1 MSNSR
6 ENRSQPSEDSETPR
20 DHSARRLV
28 KSLEP
33 WRFSIPAGPL
43 LEIGAGTGSFTSHL
57 VKLFPERS
65 IKITDPDKEAIAK
78 HKTLFKDH
86 PNLEWNVQ
94 DAEGETP
101 PEKTFALICGNY
113 AAHTFNNPAT
123 ALSELCKSLT
133 LDGLLLISFPGED
146 SFQEWRSSC
155 LDLGIPYTGRP
166 LPGTEPLV
174 IHLSM
179 GPVQV
184 DFYEDQTTI
193 YFDSF
198 RQFLTQTSGGSHNIQ
213 KEKRELTPDEIDL
226 LTNHWKKTK
235 DGKIGVT
242 FHNVF
247 LAAKR
252 IGE

>member
-1 MSNSR
+1 MSKSR
-6 ENRSQPSEDSETPR
+6 EKRSQPSDDSDIPR
-20 DHSARRLV
+20 EHSARRLA

-43 LEIGAGTGSFTSHL
+43 LEIGAGAGRFTSHL

-65 IKITDPDKEAIAK
+65 IKITDPDREAIAK
-78 HKTLFKDH
+78 HKSLFNHH
-86 PNLEWNVQ
+86 PNLEWKVQ
-94 DAEGETP
+94 DAEEERP
-101 PEKTFALICGNY
+101 AEKTYALICGNY
-113 AAHTFNNPAT
+113 AAHTFNTPAT

-146 SFQEWRSSC
+146 SFSEWRSSC

-198 RQFLTQTSGGSHNIQ
+198 RQFLAQTSSATHNIQ
-213 KEKRELTPDEIDL
+213 KEKRELTPDEMDL
-226 LTNHWKKTK
+226 LNENWKKRE

>member
-1 MSNSR
+1 MSHSNHVCPQNPQDSGHPR
-6 ENRSQPSEDSETPR
+6 E
-20 DHSARRLV
+20 HSARRLA

-43 LEIGAGTGSFTSHL
+43 LEIGAGSRSFTNYL

-65 IKITDPDKEAIAK
+65 VTITDPDRENIAEHRARFK
-78 HKTLFKDH
+78 HQS
-86 PNLEWNVQ
+86 NLEWNVQ
-94 DAEGETP
+94 DAEEETP
-101 PEKTFALICGNY
+101 PEKRYALICGNY

-146 SFQEWRSSC
+146 SFKEWRSTC

-213 KEKRELTPDEIDL
+213 RDKRKLTPDEIDL